1 MLFRSHTVTIPS
13 EVLKHV
19 SAGLNFQD
27 TPSPVPT
34 LSFSASSS
42 ASVHMPVLYL
52 WETSITLLIPLKLE
66 RSYNQ
71 ARHSADLRQLE
82 HLDLLEYL

>member
-1 MLFRSHTVTIPS
+1 
-13 EVLKHV
+13 
-19 SAGLNFQD
+19 
-27 TPSPVPT
+27 
-34 LSFSASSS
+34 
-42 ASVHMPVLYL
+42 MPVLYL